1 VTLQLLHVEYLE
13 QHPDGY
19 RYSQFCEH
27 YRAWLAKR
35 KLTMRQEH
43 LAGDKL
49 FVDYSGKRARLV
61 DPTSGEVT
69 EVELFVAVLGASNY
83 TYAEATRTQQGPDW
97 IASHV
102 RALTFFGGVPAAIVP
117 DQLKSGVTTAC
128 RYEPG
133 IQRTYEELATHY
145 GTTVLPARPLHPRD
159 KAKVEVAVQIAQRWI
174 LARLRHQTFFSLDAL
189 NDRIA
194 ELVTDLNDRV
204 MRVYGVSRRALFDR
218 TDGPALRTLPAERF
232 VYGTWKKARVN
243 IDYHVEIEHHY
254 YSAPHALAREEVYAR
269 ITDATVEIHHRG
281 EQVAVHVRSA
291 SRGRHTTVPG
301 HMPALHQKHLEWTP
315 SRIIHWAGT
324 IGPCFRCSRWTDPGV
339 HDGPEH
345 AAGDLD
351 GIVTDLESYLVRR
364 MVCDLGTKNYNRFF
378 LSMLQ
383 KLRGSTDPI
392 SRATIQQMLLAPD
405 GSAGE
410 WPDDKKFAR
419 AWLERP
425 LYDTLKP
432 MRCSMLLEAVDRA
445 MRTSKQEAVTI
456 NGRLTV
462 EHVLPQQWAPPAWP
476 EPPADVGND
485 DETAIERRG
494 RLLHSLGNLTL
505 LTQELNSS
513 VSNGPFAAKRPEI
526 AKQSVL
532 RLNTYFQDA
541 TTWDE
546 DEIAKRGDKLLEHAK
561 RIWPRPQPTP

>member
-1 VTLQLLHVEYLE
+1 MATERLSMRKTKEILRQKWLLTRTHRAAAASVGVSLGAVHGALTRAEAAGLDWPAVDAMTEEALEAALYKANEDGGGALAARAMPDCAYLHAERKKAGVTLQLLHVEYLE

-218 TDGPALRTLPAERF
+218 TDGPALRTLPATRF

-324 IGPCFRCSRWTDPGV
+324 IGPSTAALVEAILNERR
-339 HDGPEH
+339 HPEH
-345 AAGDLD
+345 GYRSCLGILRLGKTHGDDRLEAA
-351 GIVTDLESYLVRR
+351 
-364 MVCDLGTKNYNRFF
+364 C
-378 LSMLQ
+378 
-383 KLRGSTDPI
+383 
-392 SRATIQQMLLAPD
+392 
-405 GSAGE
+405 
-410 WPDDKKFAR
+410 AR
-419 AWLERP
+419 AVRVGARSFRHVAAI
-425 LYDTLKP
+425 LKAGLD
-432 MRCSMLLEAVDRA
+432 RVAIVDEP
-445 MRTSKQEAVTI
+445 TPS
-456 NGRLTV
+456 
-462 EHVLPQQWAPPAWP
+462 PSPATDH
-476 EPPADVGND
+476 ENV
-485 DETAIERRG
+485 RG
-494 RLLHSLGNLTL
+494 RGYYH
-505 LTQELNSS
+505 
-513 VSNGPFAAKRPEI
+513 
-526 AKQSVL
+526 
-532 RLNTYFQDA
+532 
-541 TTWDE
+541 
-546 DEIAKRGDKLLEHAK
+546 
-561 RIWPRPQPTP
+561 